1 MIYLAVFINLF
12 FCRVSSY
19 SADRILRRTMENM
32 SNAKLMQGQLRYPLL
47 CSFCVLVMAT
57 LLTGGGL
64 QSAVVEAV
72 DVTFF
77 DDSGACEGA
86 GYTFPGLAVLTCA
99 DVTNEG
105 SVQISGL
112 SSAQTG
118 LGYRNGGCTTQV
130 STGQGPTVWCFV
142 GGAFTGASW
151 FSSSA
156 ESITST
162 TTSREETSSAKCSSV
177 MSPHS
182 ILFTEDSSKGAWV
195 LKANSIAAEDL
206 MAQLRS
212 VDDAAKVSWLKEQ
225 GAHFEPASG
234 AVATIMEV

>member
-1 MIYLAVFINLF
+1 
-12 FCRVSSY
+12 
-19 SADRILRRTMENM
+19 MENM

-77 DDSGACEGA
+77 DNSGACEGE
-86 GYTFPGLAVLTCA
+86 GFTFPGLPVLTCA
-99 DVTNEG
+99 EVTNEG
-105 SVQISGL
+105 SVEISGL

-118 LGYRNGGCTTQV
+118 LGYRNGGCTTEV
-130 STGQGPTVWCFV
+130 FSGQGPTVWCFV
-142 GGAFTGASW
+142 GGAITGASW
-151 FSSSA
+151 FVSSA

-162 TTSREETSSAKCSSV
+162 TTSREETISGNCSSV
-177 MSPHS
+177 MPPHS

-206 MAQLRS
+206 MTQLRS

-225 GAHFEPASG
+225 GAHFKPASG
-234 AVATIMEV
+234 AIATIMDM

>member
-1 MIYLAVFINLF
+1 
-12 FCRVSSY
+12 
-19 SADRILRRTMENM
+19 MENM
-32 SNAKLMQGQLRYPLL
+32 SNAKLMQGQLLRYPLL

-57 LLTGGGL
+57 LLTVGGL

-77 DDSGACEGA
+77 DNSGACDGA
-86 GYTFPGLAVLTCA
+86 GYTFNGLAERTCA
-99 DVTNEG
+99 EVTNEG
-105 SVQISGL
+105 SVEIRDL

-130 STGQGPTVWCFV
+130 FTGKGPTVWCFV
-142 GGAFTGASW
+142 GGAITGASW
-151 FSSSA
+151 FFSSA

-162 TTSREETSSAKCSSV
+162 TTSHEDKTSSGNCSSV
-177 MSPHS
+177 TPPHS

-195 LKANSIAAEDL
+195 LKANSMAAEDL

-212 VDDAAKVSWLKEQ
+212 VDDATKESWLKEQ

-234 AVATIMEV
+234 AIATIIDM

>member
-1 MIYLAVFINLF
+1 MYRL
-12 FCRVSSY
+12 
-19 SADRILRRTMENM
+19 TMENM
-32 SNAKLMQGQLRYPLL
+32 SNAKLMQRQLRYPLL

-77 DDSGACEGA
+77 DNSGACDGA
-86 GYTFPGLAVLTCA
+86 GYTFNGLAERTCA
-99 DVTNEG
+99 EVSNEG
-105 SVQISGL
+105 SVEIRGL
-112 SSAQTG
+112 SSAQTA

-130 STGQGPTVWCFV
+130 FTGKGPTVWCFV
-142 GGAFTGASW
+142 GGAITGASW
-151 FSSSA
+151 YFSSA

-162 TTSREETSSAKCSSV
+162 TNSREETSSGKCSSV
-177 MSPHS
+177 MPPHS

-234 AVATIMEV
+234 AIATIMNV

>member
-1 MIYLAVFINLF
+1 
-12 FCRVSSY
+12 
-19 SADRILRRTMENM
+19 MENM
-32 SNAKLMQGQLRYPLL
+32 SNAKLMQGQLRYPVL

-77 DDSGACEGA
+77 DNSGACDGA
-86 GYTFPGLAVLTCA
+86 GYTFNGLAERTCA
-99 DVTNEG
+99 EVSNEG
-105 SVQISGL
+105 SVEIRDL

-118 LGYRNGGCTTQV
+118 LGYRNGGCRTQV
-130 STGQGPTVWCFV
+130 FTGKGPTVWCFV
-142 GGAFTGASW
+142 GGAITGASLF
-151 FSSSA
+151 FSSAA

-162 TTSREETSSAKCSSV
+162 TTSRGETSAGNCSSV
-177 MSPHS
+177 MPPHS

-206 MAQLRS
+206 MAQLGS
-212 VDDAAKVSWLKEQ
+212 VDDAAKVSWLKEK

-234 AVATIMEV
+234 AIATIMNV

>member
-1 MIYLAVFINLF
+1 
-12 FCRVSSY
+12 
-19 SADRILRRTMENM
+19 MENM

-77 DDSGACEGA
+77 DNSGACQGA
-86 GYTFPGLAVLTCA
+86 GYTFPGLAVRTCA
-99 DVTNEG
+99 QVTNEG
-105 SVQISGL
+105 SVEIRDLSG
-112 SSAQTG
+112 AETC
-118 LGYRNGGCTTQV
+118 LGYRGGGCTTQV
-130 STGQGPTVWCFV
+130 ATGRGPTVWCFV
-142 GGAFTGASW
+142 GGAYTGASW
-151 FSSSA
+151 YNSG
-156 ESITST
+156 ELITST
-162 TTSREETSSAKCSSV
+162 TTSREETSSGKCSSV
-177 MSPHS
+177 MSPDS

-225 GAHFEPASG
+225 GAHFKPASG
-234 AVATIMEV
+234 AIATTTDV

>member
-1 MIYLAVFINLF
+1 MY
-12 FCRVSSY
+12 
-19 SADRILRRTMENM
+19 RRNMENM
-32 SNAKLMQGQLRYPLL
+32 SNAKSMQGQLRYPLL

-77 DDSGACEGA
+77 VNGNCQ
-86 GYTFPGLAVLTCA
+86 GLAKTIFGLPVSTCGA
-99 DVTNEG
+99 VAPYAG

-112 SSAQTG
+112 SSSETCVV
-118 LGYRNGGCTTQV
+118 YRNGECTTPV
-130 STGQGPTVWCFV
+130 FAGKGPTVWCIV

-151 FSSSA
+151 FFSSD

-162 TTSREETSSAKCSSV
+162 TTFPEETSSGNCSSV
-177 MSPHS
+177 MSPDS

-195 LKANSIAAEDL
+195 LKTNSIATEDL

-234 AVATIMEV
+234 VVATITNV

>member
-1 MIYLAVFINLF
+1 MY
-12 FCRVSSY
+12 
-19 SADRILRRTMENM
+19 RRTMENM

-57 LLTGGGL
+57 LLTGDL

-77 DDSGACEGA
+77 DNSGACQGA
-86 GYTFPGLAVLTCA
+86 GFTFNGLAERTCA
-99 DVTNEG
+99 VVTNEG
-105 SVQISGL
+105 SVQIRNLDSKK
-112 SSAQTG
+112 TG
-118 LGYRNGGCTTQV
+118 LGYRNGGCKTQV
-130 STGQGPTVWCFV
+130 FTGKGPNVWCFV
-142 GGAFTGASW
+142 GGGITGASW
-151 FSSSA
+151 FVSSA
-156 ESITST
+156 ELITSMT
-162 TTSREETSSAKCSSV
+162 NSREETSSGNCSSI
-177 MSPHS
+177 MPPHS
-182 ILFTEDSSKGAWV
+182 IIFTEDSSKGAWV

-234 AVATIMEV
+234 AIATIVNM

>member
-1 MIYLAVFINLF
+1 MY
-12 FCRVSSY
+12 
-19 SADRILRRTMENM
+19 RRTTENM

-47 CSFCVLVMAT
+47 CSLCVLVMAT
-57 LLTGGGL
+57 LLTGCGL

-77 DDSGACEGA
+77 DNSGACAGE
-86 GYTFPGLAVLTCA
+86 GYTFPGLPPNTCA
-99 DVTNEG
+99 VVTNEG
-105 SVQISGL
+105 SVEISGL
-112 SSAQTG
+112 SSAETG
-118 LGYRNGGCTTQV
+118 LAYRNGGCTTQV
-130 STGQGPTVWCFV
+130 FSGQGPTVWCIV

-151 FSSSA
+151 YVSGA

-162 TTSREETSSAKCSSV
+162 TTSREETSSTNCSSV
-177 MSPHS
+177 LPPHS
-182 ILFTEDSSKGAWV
+182 ILFTKDSSKGAWV

-225 GAHFEPASG
+225 GARFEPASG
-234 AVATIMEV
+234 AIATIMDM

>member
-1 MIYLAVFINLF
+1 MY
-12 FCRVSSY
+12 
-19 SADRILRRTMENM
+19 RRTMENM

-72 DVTFF
+72 DITFF
-77 DDSGACEGA
+77 DNSGACTGS
-86 GYTFPGLAVLTCA
+86 GYTFSDLPPLDCAV
-99 DVTNEG
+99 VTNEG
-105 SVQISGL
+105 SVEISGL
-112 SSAQTG
+112 SSTDTG
-118 LGYRNGGCTTQV
+118 LVFRNGGCTTQV
-130 STGQGPTVWCFV
+130 FSGQGPTVWCIV
-142 GGAFTGASW
+142 GGGFTGAYW
-151 FSSSA
+151 YDSSA

-162 TTSREETSSAKCSSV
+162 TTSREETNSSKCSSV
-177 MSPHS
+177 MPPHS
-182 ILFTEDSSKGAWV
+182 ILFTKDSSKGAWV

-234 AVATIMEV
+234 AIATIMDM

>member
-1 MIYLAVFINLF
+1 
-12 FCRVSSY
+12 
-19 SADRILRRTMENM
+19 MENM

-47 CSFCVLVMAT
+47 CSFCGLVMAT

-77 DDSGACEGA
+77 DDSGACQGE
-86 GYTFPGLAVLTCA
+86 GYTFPGLAVRTCA
-99 DVTNEG
+99 EVTSEG
-105 SVQISGL
+105 SVEISGL
-112 SSAQTG
+112 SGAETC
-118 LGYRNGGCTTQV
+118 LAYRDGGCTTQV
-130 STGQGPTVWCFV
+130 GTGQGPTVWCFV

-151 FSSSA
+151 YVSSA

-162 TTSREETSSAKCSSV
+162 TTSREETSSGNCSSV
-177 MSPHS
+177 MPAHS
-182 ILFTEDSSKGAWV
+182 ILFKEDSSKGAWV

-234 AVATIMEV
+234 AIATIIGV